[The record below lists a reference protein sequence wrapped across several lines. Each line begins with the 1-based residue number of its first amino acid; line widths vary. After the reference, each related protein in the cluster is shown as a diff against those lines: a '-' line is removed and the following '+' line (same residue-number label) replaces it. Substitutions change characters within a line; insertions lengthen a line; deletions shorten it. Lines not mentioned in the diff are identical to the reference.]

1 MRRHGIWA
9 LVLMAGGCVQPDPV
23 ADLPPPP
30 AAFVA
35 YDTDGR
41 QASLSREEYR
51 VLGEEVFDELDLN
64 QDGHL
69 SRADFRTP
77 FETLDLDG
85 DGYVDLD
92 EVPALVA
99 AGDQDG
105 DGRLSPEEFEK
116 LDLVLERWDRDGDG
130 RVSPTEWD
138 YESAARFQEAD
149 RNRNGYIGTLESPR
163 FTLFRL

>member
-1 MRRHGIWA
+1 MRRHGIWILA
-9 LVLMAGGCVQPDPV
+9 PLAVGCAQLGPGP
-23 ADLPPPP
+23 DLPPPP

-35 YDTDGR
+35 FDTDG
-41 QASLSREEYR
+41 QEATLSQQEFQR
-51 VLGEEVFDELDLN
+51 LGEEVFDELDLN

-77 FETLDLDG
+77 FEALDLDG

-105 DGRLSPEEFEK
+105 DGRLSPGEFEK